1 MCASKDGLPITSY
14 VHWTPPKGAITKTMK
29 YKFYSA
35 VILAAIFIPFMPA
48 PAHALSCLPVD
59 MYLKDVVGKD
69 GEITIV
75 VGTVQDQV
83 EASDYTGEVLNIKE
97 VKQGYADKELFVYH
111 QKSID
116 WGYFCNAGP
125 AKEGDESVYLLSRDA
140 YGKVLVTQRLSTTDP
155 LAITLFEDLK
165 KTEVEG
171 NLSDVTA
178 EDRQNQIMTTIQDL
192 FKQIKILFKEYLYWK
207 TN

>member
-1 MCASKDGLPITSY
+1 VKGKDRLSITSY
-14 VHWTPPKGAITKTMK
+14 VHWIPPKGAITTTMK
-29 YKFYSA
+29 YKLYLAIIF
-35 VILAAIFIPFMPA
+35 AAIFIPFIPA

-83 EASDYTGEVLNIKE
+83 EASDYTGEVLNITE
-97 VKQGYADKELFVYH
+97 IKQGYAEKELFVYH

-125 AKEGDESVYLLSRDA
+125 AKEGEKSVYLLSRDA
-140 YGKVLVTQRLSTTDP
+140 YGKVLVTQRLSPTDP
-155 LAITLFEDLK
+155 LAITLLEDLK
-165 KTEVEG
+165 KAEIEG
-171 NLSDVTA
+171 SLSDITA
-178 EDRQNQIMTTIQDL
+178 QDRQNQIMTTIQDL
-192 FKQIKILFKEYLYWK
+192 FKQINILFKEYLYWK